1 MNPDRDLEAVKGS
14 FERLRRQWSEL
25 QKQKLVEERTRAPR
39 FNVFRL
45 VGLERSEVGL
55 HSPFL
60 RDLLDPY
67 GSHGQG
73 ALFLLSFFDMLAA
86 RCPSLGDIRRHLA
99 DPPDPGDWIVQTERE
114 RIDVSI
120 RSLRA
125 RLIVFIENKI
135 DAGEQEKQLSRYR
148 LLLNDESTTYA
159 RRLLVFLSPRAY
171 GPPQTGTPDVHLTY
185 ETDIARW
192 LQTLE
197 DRIGPLSLRGTVLQY
212 RETIENL
219 SGVQAMSDPALINLL
234 AKSENIRCALETS
247 NVIEEVKIKLRLDFW
262 EQVATDLGNRLA
274 ELGLAEKWAIRGL
287 DELRN
292 DPGAVNKDDVC
303 SVYLVSKELI
313 EAKTHL
319 CVGVSQAWHRDGRM
333 ISYGIFF
340 DKEQPTPHPLTEI
353 EALRKAL
360 PQSWYG
366 PDAWWIGCSWTDIDT
381 NSDEFLFRTAV
392 DKIATARPI
401 SDRVI
406 DLLRAHLELIQAAGQ
421 ALAD

>member
-1 MNPDRDLEAVKGS
+1 M
-14 FERLRRQWSEL
+14 
-25 QKQKLVEERTRAPR
+25 EERTRAPR

-60 RDLLDPY
+60 CDLLDPY
-67 GSHGQG
+67 GSHEQG
-73 ALFLLSFFDMLAA
+73 VLFLGSFLDMLAA
-86 RCPSLGDIRRHLA
+86 RCPTVGDIRRHLA
-99 DPPDPGDWIVQTERE
+99 DPPDPGDWIVQTERD

-120 RSLRA
+120 RSPPA

-135 DAGEQEKQLSRYR
+135 DAGEQEKQLYRYR
-148 LLLNDESTTYA
+148 LLLDDESKTYA
-159 RRLLVFLSPRAY
+159 KRLLVFLSPRAY
-171 GPPQTGTPDVHLTY
+171 GPPRSGMPDVHLTY
-185 ETDIARW
+185 ETDISRW
-192 LQTLE
+192 LQKLE
-197 DRIGPLSLRGTVLQY
+197 DRIGPLSLRATLLQY
-212 RETIENL
+212 REMIENL
-219 SGVQAMSDPALINLL
+219 SGVQAMSDPALIDLL
-234 AKSENIRCALETS
+234 AKPENIRCALETS

-262 EQVATDLGNRLA
+262 EQVAADLGNRLD
-274 ELGLAEKWAIRGL
+274 ETGLAEKWSIQGL

-292 DPGAVNKDDVC
+292 DPKAVNKDDVC

-319 CVGVSQAWHRDGRM
+319 CVGVSQAWHRNGRM

-340 DKEQPTPHPLTEI
+340 DEAQPTPHPLAEI

-392 DKIATARPI
+392 DKIATARSI
-401 SDRVI
+401 SDSVI
-406 DLLRAHLELIQAAGQ
+406 DLLRKHLELIQAAGQ